1 MKKILLFIL
10 FALSSTLIFSKNFFP
25 EIKTPR
31 TKEIRSLML
40 VGNSFFYYNNSL
52 HHYIGD
58 IVKNDETINELKRR
72 SITINGSALSW
83 HDIGSYLDNKYMGNF
98 RIDSQNANAYVP
110 NTDTRTDVVIM
121 MDCSLC
127 PIHPKTKYD
136 FQKFTREHSETIRA
150 RDAEPMLF
158 MSWAYKNKP
167 KMFSELKKE
176 FLKTANENDLLLIPV
191 GEAFN
196 LFNKMY
202 PEINLYTPDG
212 RHPSREGTYMAAAV
226 IFSTLFMKSSFG
238 NNGIMEL
245 NPEIAQKIQ
254 EVADIAVE
262 EFFDFK
268 LK

>member
-1 MKKILLFIL
+1 MKKRLLFTL
-10 FALSSTLIFSKNFFP
+10 FALTSTLVFSKNLLP
-25 EIKTPR
+25 EITTPR
-31 TKEIRSLML
+31 TKEIKSLML

-52 HHYIGD
+52 HHYIGS

-83 HDIGSYLDNKYMGNF
+83 HDIGSYLDNKHMGKF

-110 NTDTRTDVVIM
+110 DTDTKIDVVIM

-127 PIHPKTKYD
+127 PIHPKTQND
-136 FQKFTREHSETIRA
+136 FQKFTREHAETIRA

-158 MSWAYKNKP
+158 MSWAYKNTP
-167 KMFSELKKE
+167 EMFSELKTE

-191 GEAFN
+191 GEAFE

-202 PEINLYTPDG
+202 PDINLYTSDG
-212 RHPSREGTYMAAAV
+212 RHPSKEGTYMAAAV

-238 NNGIMEL
+238 NNGIMGL
-245 NPEIAQKIQ
+245 NPNIAQKIQ
-254 EVADIAVE
+254 KVADIAVE
-262 EFFDFK
+262 EFFDLK
-268 LK
+268 LN